1 MSKHQGK
8 GNMGGDPDSPVM
20 RILPNHYIHVLDQN
34 TNVTRVICG
43 PTTCVRQ
50 DHERVVDGPV
60 KMVIIPPRHFCVIDN
75 PCEKDATG
83 NVVLDKH
90 GQVKLRHGDTDIR
103 LTQEPFPLYPGET
116 MKQSVTPLRVVAA
129 NCALRIMAILDFEH
143 TVKEVGK
150 DGKASTVKRVRIA
163 GDEWLFEGPG
173 TYIPRKEEKVLEDIK
188 AVTCHANQAIRLRA
202 RKETVDREGNE
213 RVTGEEWLHRK
224 TGAYMPGPYE
234 EFLEIVNAYVLT
246 ERKALHMKSIRTFT
260 DVFGVVR
267 KCGDEWLIKMTDS
280 ETHIPNI
287 YEQVVGEVRIT
298 TLNSRQYCVILDP
311 VDEKTGR
318 NQLGKKKLI
327 QGPAN
332 FFLMPGEKLE
342 KGIQNVYVLSEE
354 DGLVISC
361 IEPFKDRNPGDR
373 WMIRGPVEYT
383 PPVEVEVLSRR
394 RAVPLDENEGI
405 YVRDIR
411 NGKVRAIIGQT
422 YMLNETEELWEKE
435 LPVEVEG
442 LLSSAKD
449 PVADRLHHGA
459 KDPKAARDKT
469 KVVSYRVPH
478 NAAVQIYDYK
488 EKKSR
493 IIYGPEL
500 VMLGP
505 DEQFTRL
512 SLSGGKPKK
521 PGQIQALCLI
531 LGPDFCTDIVIVET
545 SDHARLQLQLSYNW
559 HFDVAEK
566 GAESKIF
573 AVPDF
578 VGDLCKAVASRV
590 RGAVAQCRFDD
601 FHRHSAKIIRQA
613 VFGMDENQKVRDRLT
628 FPQNNLTVTNVDIQ
642 SVEPVD
648 QRTRDSLMKSVQLA
662 IEITTN
668 SQEAAARH
676 EAERLEQEARGRLER
691 QKIEDEAEAEKSK
704 EKLLQLQ
711 ALSAAIESTGQAK
724 AEAQSRA
731 ESSLIEGQAAV
742 DQAKL
747 RAQAAKIE
755 ADGELERLTAAR
767 EAELAFIKEQN
778 NVEIEKAQKS
788 ADIETAKFKQI
799 VDAIG
804 SSTIQAMAQAG
815 PDMQV
820 KLLQS
825 LGLQTTLI
833 TDGNAPINLFNT
845 AQGLIGSLTPAV
857 KDGSS
862 S

>member
-1 MSKHQGK
+1 MNKHHGK
-8 GNMGGDPDSPVM
+8 GGSPGGDPESPVM
-20 RILPNHYIHVLDQN
+20 RILPNNYIHVLDQN

-43 PTTCVRQ
+43 PTTTVRQ

-60 KMVIIPPRHFCVIDN
+60 KMVIIPPRNYCVIDN
-75 PCEKDATG
+75 PCEKDASG
-83 NVVLDKH
+83 NVILDKF

-116 MKQSVTPLRVVAA
+116 MKMSVTPLRVVAA
-129 NCALRIMAILDFEH
+129 NCALRITAILDFDH
-143 TVKEVGK
+143 TAKEVGS
-150 DGKASTVKRVRIA
+150 DGKVNSVKRQRIA

-173 TYIPRKEEKVLEDIK
+173 TYIPRKEEKVLEDIR

-202 RKETVDREGNE
+202 RKETVDRDGND
-213 RVTGEEWLHRK
+213 RVTGEEWLHKK
-224 TGAYMPGPYE
+224 TGAYLPGPYE

-246 ERKALHMKSIRTFT
+246 ERKALHMKSLRTFT
-260 DVFGVVR
+260 DSFGVVR
-267 KCGDEWLIKMTDS
+267 KCGDEWLIKMADS

-287 YEQVVGEVRIT
+287 YEEVVGEVRIT

-361 IEPFKDRNPGDR
+361 IEPFKERSPGDR

-411 NGKVRAIIGQT
+411 TGKVRAIIGQT
-422 YMLNETEELWEKE
+422 YMLNETEELWEKD
-435 LPVEVEG
+435 LPDEVEG

-449 PVADRLHHGA
+449 PIADRLHHGA
-459 KDPKAARDKT
+459 KEPTTVRNKT
-469 KVVSYRVPH
+469 KVVTYRVPH

-493 IIYGPEL
+493 VIYGPEL

-521 PGQIQALCLI
+521 PGQIQALCLV

-559 HFDVAEK
+559 HFEVSGDAD
-566 GAESKIF
+566 SKIF

-578 VGDLCKAVASRV
+578 VGDLCKAIASRV

-613 VFGMDENQKVRDRLT
+613 VFGMDENQKVKARLT

-755 ADGELERLTAAR
+755 ADAELERLTAAR
-767 EAELAFIKEQN
+767 DAELAFIKEQN
-778 NVEIEKAQKS
+778 NVEIEKSQKS
-788 ADIETAKFKQI
+788 ADIETGKFKQI

-804 SSTIQAMAQAG
+804 ANTIQSMAQAG

-845 AQGLIGSLTPAV
+845 AQGLIGSLSPAL
-857 KDGSS
+857 KDATS
-862 S
+862 